1 MRNSIT
7 ENEIEEIALSY
18 LQGLGYTYQLGTVIS
33 PDGEHPERQY
43 NEVVLVSR
51 LRDAIDKLN
60 PNISQDAKEDALK
73 KVLRTESPNA
83 LINNENFHR
92 YLTDGVDVEMRTES
106 GIRGEK
112 IYIVD
117 FAHPEN
123 NEFLAVNQF
132 TVVEGNQNKRPDI
145 ILFVNGLP
153 LVVIELKNAVDE
165 NANLKSAFNQL
176 QTYKQAIPSLFTYN
190 SLLIISDG
198 WDARCGTITS
208 DYGRFMTWPVCV
220 QRTGRK
226 TKDGFYV
233 YVLECDNGSYYIGQT
248 ENLLKRWNEHISGKA
263 ANWTK
268 SNKPLKIIHQEYYKT
283 REEAVDREQKLK
295 TGFGRKWIK
304 REIEAKRNKPFELY
318 EERLERAS
326 ETSLQMEVMFHGML
340 NKHTLLD
347 LIRQFIVF
355 EKSDSKTLKKVA
367 AYHQYYAVNKAVES
381 TVTASGS
388 NGDRRGGVI
397 WHTQGSGKSLSMVFF
412 SGKLI
417 IEPRMENPTLVI
429 LTDRNDLDEQLHET
443 FTNCQQLLR
452 QEPQKAESRR
462 ELRQLLKVASGG
474 IVFTTIQKFMPM
486 PTDIV
491 QSGNEN
497 AVSEPSVEYIGA
509 DIQALS
515 ERKNIVVIADEA
527 HRSQYDFI
535 DGFAKHLR
543 DALPN
548 ATFIGFTGTPIET
561 TDKNTQAVFGN
572 YVDIYD
578 IQQAV
583 NDKATVPIF
592 YESRLAK
599 VHFNE
604 DEKVS
609 LDEQFEEL
617 TEGEEL
623 SNRQQMRAKWTR
635 LEAIVGNPNRLQKIA
650 VDLVYHFEQ
659 RNAVLDGKAMIVC
672 MSRRIC
678 VELYEAINKIRPL
691 WHSDDD
697 DKGTIKVIMTG
708 SSSDALNMQAHIRNK
723 PRRKAIGDRLKNP
736 NDPLKLVI
744 VRDMWLTGFDAPCLH
759 TLYVDKPMRGHNLM
773 QAIARVNRVF
783 TEGKEGGLVVDYLGI
798 AQELKTA
805 LADYTAS
812 GGEGKPTLDQELA
825 VAKMLELHE
834 AIDYQL
840 RHFDW
845 RKFFTLTPEEK
856 LKFIPVIVD
865 YIFSQENGE
874 QSFSENTKNLLKAF
888 AISVPHERAMAIR
901 DDVALF
907 QAIKS
912 RLVKISDRNEGGKTD
927 EEMETAIKQIISE
940 AITADNVIDIFD
952 AAGLKKPNI
961 EILDERFL
969 QELKDLPQKN
979 LAVELL
985 KKLLKD
991 EIKKRT
997 KINLVESKKFSEML
1011 EDAIKRYHNG
1021 MIDTVE
1027 FLEKV
1032 LIPFAQQMKEADK
1045 RGDKL
1050 GLDYR
1055 EYAFYTALEVNN
1067 SAVAILG
1074 DEILKHIAQE
1084 LLKTVRNSTTIDW
1097 TIKETVQADLRRN
1110 IRRILRKF
1118 GYPPDLQEKAVDT
1131 VITQAKML
1139 AEDLANKR
1147 DIK

>member
-43 NEVVLVSR
+43 NEVVLVTR

-83 LINNENFHR
+83 IINNETFHR
-92 YLTDGVDVEMRTES
+92 YLTDGVDVEMRTEN

-117 FAHPEN
+117 FENPEN
-123 NEFLAVNQF
+123 NEFVAINQF

-190 SLLIISDG
+190 SLLVISDG

-208 DYGRFMTWPVCV
+208 DYGRFMTW
-220 QRTGRK
+220 K
-226 TKDGFYV
+226 TKDG
-233 YVLECDNGSYYIGQT
+233 QT
-248 ENLLKRWNEHISGKA
+248 TADHLQ
-263 ANWTK
+263 
-268 SNKPLKIIHQEYYKT
+268 P
-283 REEAVDREQKLK
+283 
-295 TGFGRKWIK
+295 
-304 REIEAKRNKPFELY
+304 
-318 EERLERAS
+318 
-326 ETSLQMEVMFHGML
+326 QMEVMFHGML

-355 EKSDSKTLKKVA
+355 EKSDSRTLKKVA

-452 QEPQKAESRR
+452 QEPQKAESRK

-491 QSGNEN
+491 QPENEN
-497 AVSEPSVEYIGA
+497 VVNEPSVEYIGA

-650 VDLVYHFEQ
+650 EDLVYHFEQ
-659 RNAVLDGKAMIVC
+659 RNAVLEGKAMIVC

-678 VELYEAINKIRPL
+678 VELYEAIIKIRPL

-874 QSFSENTKNLLKAF
+874 QSFTENTKNLLKAF
-888 AISVPHERAMAIR
+888 AISIPHERAMAIR

-1032 LIPFAQQMKEADK
+1032 LIPFAQQMKEADQ

-1055 EYAFYTALEVNN
+1055 EYAFYTALEINN
-1067 SAVAILG
+1067 SAVAVLG
-1074 DEILKHIAQE
+1074 DDILKHIAQE

-1097 TIKETVQADLRRN
+1097 TIKESVQSALRRN
-1110 IRRILRKF
+1110 IRRILRLH

-1139 AEDLANKR
+1139 AEDLVKNGDK
-1147 DIK
+1147 KEE

>member
-7 ENEIEEIALSY
+7 ENEIEEIALGY
-18 LQGLGYTYQLGTVIS
+18 LQSLGYNYLNGLVIS
-33 PDGEHPERQY
+33 PDGDHPERQY
-43 NEVVLVSR
+43 TDVVLTTR

-60 PNISQDAKEDALK
+60 PTITQEAKDDALK
-73 KVLRTESPNA
+73 KVLRTESPNQ

-92 YLTDGVDVEMRTES
+92 YLIDGVDVEVRTPS

-112 IYIVD
+112 VYIVD
-117 FAHPEN
+117 FSNPEN
-123 NEFLAVNQF
+123 NEFLAINQF
-132 TVVEGNQNKRPDI
+132 TIIEGSQNKRPDL

-153 LVVIELKNAVDE
+153 LVVVELKNAVDE
-165 NANLKSAFNQL
+165 NASVKTAYNQL

-190 SLLIISDG
+190 ELLIVSDG
-198 WDARCGTITS
+198 WDALCGTITS
-208 DYGRFMTWPVCV
+208 DFGRFMSW
-220 QRTGRK
+220 K
-226 TKDGFYV
+226 TKDG
-233 YVLECDNGSYYIGQT
+233 
-248 ENLLKRWNEHISGKA
+248 
-263 ANWTK
+263 
-268 SNKPLKIIHQEYYKT
+268 KT
-283 REEAVDREQKLK
+283 TADHLQ
-295 TGFGRKWIK
+295 
-304 REIEAKRNKPFELY
+304 P
-318 EERLERAS
+318 
-326 ETSLQMEVMFHGML
+326 QMEIMFLGML
-340 NKHTLLD
+340 NKSTLLD

-355 EKSDSKTLKKVA
+355 EKNDRKTLKKVA

-381 TVTASGS
+381 TIIASS
-388 NGDRRGGVI
+388 KNGNRRGGVI
-397 WHTQGSGKSLSMVFF
+397 WHTQGSGKSLSMVFY

-429 LTDRNDLDEQLHET
+429 LTDRNDLDEQLHDT

-452 QEPQKAESRR
+452 QEPQKAEDRQD
-462 ELRQLLKVASGG
+462 LRKLLKVASGG
-474 IVFTTIQKFMPM
+474 IVFTTIQKFLPM
-486 PTDIV
+486 TNDIV
-491 QSGNEN
+491 QNGNSN
-497 AVSEPSVEYIGA
+497 TVIEPSVEYIGT
-509 DIQALS
+509 DIKALS
-515 ERKNIVVIADEA
+515 ERKNIVVVADEA

-561 TDKNTQAVFGN
+561 TDRNTQAVFGN

-578 IQQAV
+578 IQQSV
-583 NDKATVPIF
+583 IDKATVPIF

-599 VHFNE
+599 VHFEE
-604 DEKVS
+604 DEKVTI
-609 LDEQFEEL
+609 DEQFEEL

-623 SNRQQMRAKWTR
+623 NNRQQMRAKWTR
-635 LEAIVGNPNRLQKIA
+635 LEAIVGNPNRIRKIA
-650 VDLVYHFEQ
+650 EDLVYHFEQ

-678 VELYEAINKIRPL
+678 VELYNAIIMIRPL

-708 SSSDALNMQAHIRNK
+708 SSSDALNMQPHIRNK
-723 PRRKAIGDRLKNP
+723 LKRKSIGDRLKNP
-736 NDPLKLVI
+736 LDSLKLVI

-759 TLYVDKPMRGHNLM
+759 TLYVDKPMRGHSLM
-773 QAIARVNRVF
+773 QAIARVNRVY
-783 TEGKEGGLVVDYLGI
+783 TDGKSGGLVVDYLGI
-798 AQELKTA
+798 AQELKSA

-845 RKFFTLTPEEK
+845 RKFFTLLPVEK

-874 QSFSENTKNLLKAF
+874 QSFTDNTKNLLKAF
-888 AISVPHERAMAIR
+888 AISVPHDKAMAIR

-912 RLVKISDRNEGGKTD
+912 RLVKISDRNESGKTND
-927 EEMETAIKQIISE
+927 EMDTAIKQIISE
-940 AITADNVIDIFD
+940 AISADNVIDIFD

-961 EILDERFL
+961 EILDEKFL

-1011 EDAIKRYHNG
+1011 EDAIQRYHNG

-1032 LIPFAQQMKEADK
+1032 LIPFAEQMKEADK
-1045 RGDKL
+1045 RGENL

-1067 SAVAILG
+1067 SAVSILG

-1084 LLKTVRNSTTIDW
+1084 LLKTIRSSTTIDW
-1097 TIKETVQADLRRN
+1097 TIKESVQSALRRN
-1110 IRRILRKF
+1110 IRRILRLH
-1118 GYPPDLQEKAVDT
+1118 GYPPDLQEKAVET

-1139 AEDLANKR
+1139 AEDLVNEKDYA
-1147 DIK
+1147 

>member
-1 MRNSIT
+1 MNSIT

-18 LQGLGYTYQLGTVIS
+18 LESLGYSYLLGTDIS

-43 NEVVLVSR
+43 NEVVLVTR

-73 KVLRTESPNA
+73 KVLRTDSPNL
-83 LINNENFHR
+83 LINNETFHR
-92 YLTDGVDVEMRTES
+92 YLTDGVDVEVRTEN

-112 IYIVD
+112 VYIVD
-117 FAHPEN
+117 FETPEN
-123 NEFLAVNQF
+123 NEFLAINQF
-132 TVVEGNQNKRPDI
+132 TIIEGNQNKRPDI
-145 ILFVNGLP
+145 ILFINGLP

-165 NANLKSAFNQL
+165 NTNLKSAFNQL

-208 DYGRFMTWPVCV
+208 DFGRFMTW
-220 QRTGRK
+220 K
-226 TKDGFYV
+226 TKDG
-233 YVLECDNGSYYIGQT
+233 QT
-248 ENLLKRWNEHISGKA
+248 TADHLQ
-263 ANWTK
+263 
-268 SNKPLKIIHQEYYKT
+268 P
-283 REEAVDREQKLK
+283 
-295 TGFGRKWIK
+295 
-304 REIEAKRNKPFELY
+304 
-318 EERLERAS
+318 
-326 ETSLQMEVMFHGML
+326 QMEVMFHGML

-388 NGDRRGGVI
+388 NGNRRGGVI

-417 IEPRMENPTLVI
+417 SEPRMENPTLVI

-452 QEPQKAESRR
+452 QEPQKAESRK

-491 QSGNEN
+491 QPENEN
-497 AVSEPSVEYIGA
+497 VVNEPSVEYIGA

-635 LEAIVGNPNRLQKIA
+635 LEAIVGNPNRIQKIA
-650 VDLVYHFEQ
+650 EDLVYHFEQ

-678 VELYEAINKIRPL
+678 VELYEAIIKIRPL

-708 SSSDALNMQAHIRNK
+708 SSSDALNMQPHIRNK
-723 PRRKAIGDRLKNP
+723 QRRKAIGDRLKNP
-736 NDPLKLVI
+736 VDSLKLVI

-783 TEGKEGGLVVDYLGI
+783 TEGKSGGLVVDYIGI

-874 QSFSENTKNLLKAF
+874 QSFTENTKNLLKAF

-1032 LIPFAQQMKEADK
+1032 LIPFAQQMKEADQ

-1067 SAVAILG
+1067 SAVAVLG
-1074 DEILKHIAQE
+1074 DDILRHIAQE

-1097 TIKETVQADLRRN
+1097 TIKESVQSALRRN
-1110 IRRILRKF
+1110 IRRILRLH

-1139 AEDLANKR
+1139 AEDLVKNGDK
-1147 DIK
+1147 KEE